1 MAKKKSEA
9 DSESKS
15 KEKKKSESDEPKSSV
30 LRECPDCHLITRN
43 KICPDCGAETE
54 PVSTFFIPRSK
65 ARIPFEANDLLSTV
79 AHEELNDVL
88 QQYYLERAKAALAE
102 AKLRRQETEA
112 KLNTAT
118 ATTSPH
124 AQPHRQESEQP
135 QSQTQKNEGEKEKE
149 GVFSWEAI
157 SLMPEE
163 ERERFLEYLAENP
176 RAAALLSI
184 LNSKQYA
191 LAPALFLLNAAE
203 QKKDGDST
211 SELIQAVSNFI
222 NNLQQNNNNQ
232 SISELINAIQEIQKL
247 TQNNDG
253 NNLTES
259 LLRHAIDKLSEGRN
273 RHDENDEI
281 QEIKKE
287 IQEIKETL
295 RNLTQPPGNGGNDA
309 FSFLNNA
316 IETLKK
322 LKDSFADFYAPDWK
336 ERASFTHQLKLEEM
350 ERQRLLAKEEQ
361 DANRFKALAT
371 LFDLLHH
378 RLQQQQQQQSEEEQ
392 QQEQEEEDEAVEVQ
406 GDLKHRVAVKVS

>member
-1 MAKKKSEA
+1 MAKKKSET
-9 DSESKS
+9 DESKS

-30 LRECPDCHLITRN
+30 LRECPQCHLLTRN

-65 ARIPFEANDLLSTV
+65 ARIPFEANDVLSEV

-118 ATTSPH
+118 TTAPA
-124 AQPHRQESEQP
+124 AQEQQT
-135 QSQTQKNEGEKEKE
+135 QSQSHPKEEEKEKE
-149 GVFSWEAI
+149 GVFSWEGIA
-157 SLMPEE
+157 LMPEE

-176 RAAALLSI
+176 KAAALLSI

-203 QKKDGDST
+203 QKKDGVST

-232 SISELINAIQEIQKL
+232 SISELINAIQEIQRL
-247 TQNNDG
+247 TQNNNDG
-253 NNLTES
+253 SLTES
-259 LLRHAIDKLSEGRN
+259 LLRHAIDKLASQRN
-273 RHDENDEI
+273 DGNSEI
-281 QEIKKE
+281 QALREEIK
-287 IQEIKETL
+287 EIKETL
-295 RNLTQPPGNGGNDA
+295 RQLTQPQPQQQQDA

-316 IETLKK
+316 INTLKK

-336 ERASFTHQLKLEEM
+336 ERASFTHQLKLKEM

-361 DANRFKALAT
+361 EASRFKALAT

-378 RLQQQQQQQSEEEQ
+378 RLQQQQQQQQQSSEEEQ
-392 QQEQEEEDEAVEVQ
+392 QE
-406 GDLKHRVAVKVS
+406 

>member
-1 MAKKKSEA
+1 MPRKKSET

-15 KEKKKSESDEPKSSV
+15 KEKKKESDEPKSSV
-30 LRECPDCHLITRN
+30 LRECPQCHLITRN

-65 ARIPFEANDLLSTV
+65 ARIPFEANDVLSEV

-118 ATTSPH
+118 TTSPH
-124 AQPHRQESEQP
+124 AQPQPVQQSEQP
-135 QSQTQKNEGEKEKE
+135 QTQKNEGEKEKE
-149 GVFSWEAI
+149 GVFSWEGIA
-157 SLMPEE
+157 LMPQE

-176 RAAALLSI
+176 KAAALLSI

-232 SISELINAIQEIQKL
+232 SISELINAIQEIQRL
-247 TQNNDG
+247 TQNNNDG
-253 NNLTES
+253 SLTES
-259 LLRHAIDKLSEGRN
+259 LLRHAIDKLASQRN
-273 RHDENDEI
+273 DGNSEI
-281 QEIKKE
+281 QALREEIK
-287 IQEIKETL
+287 EIKETL
-295 RNLTQPPGNGGNDA
+295 RQLTQPQPQQQQDA

-316 IETLKK
+316 INTLKK

-361 DANRFKALAT
+361 EASRFKALAT

-378 RLQQQQQQQSEEEQ
+378 RLQQQQQQQQSSEEEQ
-392 QQEQEEEDEAVEVQ
+392 EEREEDEEAGVEVQ
-406 GDLKHRVAVKVS
+406 GDLKRRVAIKVS

>member
-1 MAKKKSEA
+1 MPRKKSET

-15 KEKKKSESDEPKSSV
+15 KEKKKESDEPKSSV

-65 ARIPFEANDLLSTV
+65 ARIPFEANDVLSEV

-118 ATTSPH
+118 TTSPH
-124 AQPHRQESEQP
+124 AQPQPAQQSEQP
-135 QSQTQKNEGEKEKE
+135 QSQSQQKHEEKEKE
-149 GVFSWEAI
+149 GVFSWEGIA
-157 SLMPEE
+157 LMPQE

-176 RAAALLSI
+176 KAAALLSI

-211 SELIQAVSNFI
+211 SEELIQAVSNFI

-232 SISELINAIQEIQKL
+232 SISELINAIQEIQRL
-247 TQNNDG
+247 TQKNDG
-253 NNLTES
+253 SLTES
-259 LLRHAIDKLSEGRN
+259 LLRHAIDKLASQRN
-273 RHDENDEI
+273 DGNSEI
-281 QEIKKE
+281 QALREEIK
-287 IQEIKETL
+287 EIKETL
-295 RNLTQPPGNGGNDA
+295 RQLTQPQPQQQQDA

-316 IETLKK
+316 INTLKK

-361 DANRFKALAT
+361 EASRFKALAT

-378 RLQQQQQQQSEEEQ
+378 RLQQQQSSEEE
-392 QQEQEEEDEAVEVQ
+392 QQEQEEEEEGVEVQ
-406 GDLKHRVAVKVS
+406 GDLKRRVAIKVS

>member
-1 MAKKKSEA
+1 MPKKKASSDA
-9 DSESKS
+9 
-15 KEKKKSESDEPKSSV
+15 EKKNAAGADKKKDNDEPKSSV

-43 KICPDCGAETE
+43 KTCPDCGAETE

-118 ATTSPH
+118 ATTTAPTHPPQVQQS
-124 AQPHRQESEQP
+124 QP
-135 QSQTQKNEGEKEKE
+135 QQPQEAKQKEKEKE

-176 RAAALLSI
+176 KAAALLSM

-222 NNLQQNNNNQ
+222 NNLQQNNKGE
-232 SISELINAIQEIQKL
+232 SISELINAIQEIQRL
-247 TQNNDG
+247 TQRNDG
-253 NNLTES
+253 NLTES
-259 LLRHAIDKLSEGRN
+259 LLRHAIDKLASQK
-273 RHDENDEI
+273 NDGNSEI
-281 QEIKKE
+281 QSLREEIR
-287 IQEIKETL
+287 EIKETL
-295 RNLTQPPGNGGNDA
+295 RQLMQPQPQQQQDA

-316 IETLKK
+316 INTLKK

-336 ERASFTHQLKLEEM
+336 ERASFTHQLRLEEM
-350 ERQRLLAKEEQ
+350 ERQRQLAREEQ
-361 DANRFKALAT
+361 EANRFKALAT

-378 RLQQQQQQQSEEEQ
+378 RLQQQKQ
-392 QQEQEEEDEAVEVQ
+392 QQEQEVQQEEQEEEE
-406 GDLKHRVAVKVS
+406 LKEEGREEGKRRVPIRVR

>member
-15 KEKKKSESDEPKSSV
+15 KEKKKESDEPKSSV
-30 LRECPDCHLITRN
+30 LRECPQCHLITRN

-118 ATTSPH
+118 ATAPAH
-124 AQPHRQESEQP
+124 PPPVQEQQT
-135 QSQTQKNEGEKEKE
+135 QSQSHPKEEEKEKE

-157 SLMPEE
+157 SLMPED

-232 SISELINAIQEIQKL
+232 SISELINAIQEIQNL
-247 TQNNDG
+247 TRQNDG
-253 NNLTES
+253 SLTES
-259 LLRHAIDKLSEGRN
+259 LLRHAIDKLASQK
-273 RHDENDEI
+273 NDGNSEI
-281 QEIKKE
+281 QALREEIK
-287 IQEIKETL
+287 EIKETL
-295 RNLTQPPGNGGNDA
+295 RQLTQPQPQQQQDA

-316 IETLKK
+316 INTLKK

-350 ERQRLLAKEEQ
+350 ERQRQLAKEEQ

-378 RLQQQQQQQSEEEQ
+378 RLQQQQQQQQQSSEEEQ
-392 QQEQEEEDEAVEVQ
+392 QEREEDEEAGVEVQ
-406 GDLKHRVAVKVS
+406 GDLKHRVTVKVS

>member
-1 MAKKKSEA
+1 MAKKKSET
-9 DSESKS
+9 DESKS

-30 LRECPDCHLITRN
+30 LRECPQCHLLTRN

-65 ARIPFEANDLLSTV
+65 ARIPFEANDVLSEV

-118 ATTSPH
+118 TTAPPP
-124 AQPHRQESEQP
+124 AQEQQT
-135 QSQTQKNEGEKEKE
+135 QSQSHPKEEEKEKE
-149 GVFSWEAI
+149 GVFSWEGIA
-157 SLMPEE
+157 LMPEE

-176 RAAALLSI
+176 KAAALLSI

-211 SELIQAVSNFI
+211 SDLINAVSNFI
-222 NNLQQNNNNQ
+222 NNLQNNNKSE
-232 SISELINAIQEIQKL
+232 SITELINAIREIQKL

-259 LLRHAIDKLSEGRN
+259 LLRHAIDKLASQRN
-273 RHDENDEI
+273 DGNSEI
-281 QEIKKE
+281 QELRAEIK
-287 IQEIKETL
+287 EIKETL
-295 RNLTQPPGNGGNDA
+295 RQLTQPQPQQQQDA
-309 FSFLNNA
+309 FAFLNNA

-350 ERQRLLAKEEQ
+350 ERQRQLAKEEQ

-371 LFDLLHH
+371 LFDLLHQ
-378 RLQQQQQQQSEEEQ
+378 RLQQQQQQQSEKE
-392 QQEQEEEDEAVEVQ
+392 QQEQEEDEEAGVEPQ
-406 GDLKHRVAVKVS
+406 GDLKRRVAIKVS

>member
-1 MAKKKSEA
+1 MAKKKSET
-9 DSESKS
+9 DESKS

-30 LRECPDCHLITRN
+30 LRECPQCHLLTRN

-65 ARIPFEANDLLSTV
+65 ARIPFEANDVLSEV

-118 ATTSPH
+118 TTAPPP
-124 AQPHRQESEQP
+124 AQEQQT
-135 QSQTQKNEGEKEKE
+135 QSQSHPKEEEKEKE
-149 GVFSWEAI
+149 GVFSWEGIA
-157 SLMPEE
+157 LMPEE

-176 RAAALLSI
+176 KAAALLSI

-211 SELIQAVSNFI
+211 SDLINAVSNFI
-222 NNLQQNNNNQ
+222 NNLQQNNNKSE
-232 SISELINAIQEIQKL
+232 SITELINAIREIQKL

-259 LLRHAIDKLSEGRN
+259 LLRHAIDKLASQRN
-273 RHDENDEI
+273 DGNSEI
-281 QEIKKE
+281 QELRAEIK
-287 IQEIKETL
+287 EIKETL
-295 RNLTQPPGNGGNDA
+295 RQLTQPQPQQQQDA
-309 FSFLNNA
+309 FAFLNNA

-350 ERQRLLAKEEQ
+350 ERQRQLAKEEQ

-371 LFDLLHH
+371 LFDLLHQ
-378 RLQQQQQQQSEEEQ
+378 RLQQQQQQQSEKE
-392 QQEQEEEDEAVEVQ
+392 QQEQEEDEEAGVEPQ
-406 GDLKHRVAVKVS
+406 GDLKRRVAIKVS